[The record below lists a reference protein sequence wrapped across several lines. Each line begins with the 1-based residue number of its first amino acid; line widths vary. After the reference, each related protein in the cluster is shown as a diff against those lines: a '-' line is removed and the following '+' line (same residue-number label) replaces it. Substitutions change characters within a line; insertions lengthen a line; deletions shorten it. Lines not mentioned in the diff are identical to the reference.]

1 MIIYPQKEEIQI
13 CPKFKATWIKELRRQ
28 CYGWLKH
35 RFGQE
40 IQIDL
45 HLKDDDSYMTS
56 GRIAATMF
64 EFSEPT
70 HVILHYDIWD
80 NKFRMTVIENPGIIN
95 LDSDN
100 EDEDC
105 IIIPNPDPNRFN
117 VETIIDDANYEDD
130 PLNDYSIFRWDVV
143 HIPPDTAEKLLTGR
157 EHLLI
162 HGDHKMSGIQCTIK
176 TYKRKEGDR
185 YNRKIVEKYLTKG
198 WYDWVRAN
206 NLKQGDVL
214 HFELSDPPNVL
225 NIEIDRVMEKKKK
238 KKNKNNK

>member
-1 MIIYPQKEEIQI
+1 
-13 CPKFKATWIKELRRQ
+13 
-28 CYGWLKH
+28 
-35 RFGQE
+35 
-40 IQIDL
+40 
-45 HLKDDDSYMTS
+45 
-56 GRIAATMF
+56 MF
-64 EFSEPT
+64 EFREPT
-70 HVILHYDIWD
+70 HVILHYDIWG

-117 VETIIDDANYEDD
+117 VETIIDEANYEDD
-130 PLNDYSIFRWDVV
+130 PLNDYSIVRWDVV
-143 HIPPDTAEKLLTGR
+143 VSKTLANKSNSQVMHIPPDTAEKLLTGR

-162 HGDHKMSGIQCTIK
+162 LGDHKMSGIQCTIK

-238 KKNKNNK
+238 KNKNNK